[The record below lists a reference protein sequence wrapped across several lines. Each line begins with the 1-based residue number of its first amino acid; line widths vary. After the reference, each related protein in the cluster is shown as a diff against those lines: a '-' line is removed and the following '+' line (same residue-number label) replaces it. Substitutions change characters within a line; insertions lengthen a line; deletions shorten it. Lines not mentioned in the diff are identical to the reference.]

1 MPPYAT
7 LLNNLQEKLK
17 AKFPVFY
24 GKIPA
29 LMALIRLNKPIG
41 VLLLLWP
48 TISALWIA
56 AEGLPDLGLLVI
68 FLLGTFL
75 MRSAGCCVND
85 IADTNFDGSV
95 ARTRTRPLASGE
107 LERKDALYFS
117 LVLIGCSF
125 VLVLLTNRF
134 TIILSLGAVVIAI
147 IYPFMKRFTNLPQ
160 VILGVA
166 FSWGTL
172 MAFTAQ
178 TGAIPEGAYLLF
190 IANVLWTIAY
200 DTEYAMVDR
209 EEDLKLGLKSTAIL
223 FDTADRTMVALLHG
237 MFLVSLMLVANR
249 FELGGWFYTGL
260 LVAAILVL
268 YQLFLIRER
277 DPSECFKA
285 FLNNNWIGAAIFAGV
300 VLNYL

>member
-134 TIILSLGAVVIAI
+134 TIILSLGAVVVAI

-285 FLNNNWIGAAIFAGV
+285 FLNNNWVGAAIFAGV

>member
-1 MPPYAT
+1 MPLYAT
-7 LLNNLQEKLK
+7 LLNNLQEKFK

-95 ARTRTRPLASGE
+95 TRTRTRPLASGE
-107 LERKDALYFS
+107 LARKDALYFF

-134 TIILSLGAVVIAI
+134 TIILSLGAVVVA
-147 IYPFMKRFTNLPQ
+147 
-160 VILGVA
+160 ILGVA
-166 FSWGTL
+166 FSWGIL

-209 EEDLKLGLKSTAIL
+209 EDDLKLGLKSTAIL
-223 FDTADRTMVALLHG
+223 FDTADRAMVALLHV
-237 MFLVSLMLVANR
+237 MFLVSLMLAANR
-249 FELGGWFYTGL
+249 FALGGWFYTGL
-260 LVAAILVL
+260 LVAVILVL

-285 FLNNNWIGAAIFAGV
+285 FLNNNWVGAAIFAGV